1 MTLKLDTKHRDRLKS
16 LALVKKRSAH
26 YLMKEAI
33 DRYLE
38 AEEAQ
43 QVALNSVDE
52 SVAHFEATGL
62 HVTLNELKTWAK
74 DVKANRNAQ
83 LPACHA

>member
-1 MTLKLDTKHRDRLKS
+1 MTLKLDTTHRDRLKS